1 MKPVMNR
8 DLLWLARDNEWI
20 WVAVREALKMKNP
33 KETSERKSY
42 SSHSK
47 PECGKD
53 RRNNGKGGGP
63 RLRCTCGSLGAA
75 VCIER
80 RAVQYWDDRRR

>member
-8 DLLWLARDNEWI
+8 DLLWLACDNEWN

-42 SSHSK
+42 SSHCK

-53 RRNNGKGGGP
+53 RQNNGKSGG
-63 RLRCTCGSLGAA
+63 L
-75 VCIER
+75 V
-80 RAVQYWDDRRR
+80 